1 MDQSPWPLR
10 DLRITTP
17 DLELRFPNDHDLA
30 TLAEYAALEDY
41 DPSVPAFAVQDD
53 TPVRRA
59 RRFLQRVWIEW
70 GEWKPEQW
78 ILNLAVVVDGE
89 TVGHQLA
96 WSKHYGVLREVETG
110 SWIAAAHQ
118 GRGIGTRMRAAMLGF
133 VFDGLGA
140 EYATS
145 MARTNKPASAAVSRK
160 VGYVEDGIQR
170 LVTNDTAYT
179 LQRFR
184 ISREQ
189 YVAQG
194 HPAVSIHGLEPC
206 KELFGL

>member
-17 DLELRFPNDHDLA
+17 GLELRFPNEDDLR
-30 TLAEYAALEDY
+30 TLAEHAAREDY
-41 DPSVPAFAVQDD
+41 DPSVPAFAVKDD
-53 TPVRRA
+53 TPARRA

-78 ILNLAVVVDGE
+78 ILNLAVVVEGE

-96 WSKHYGVLREVETG
+96 WSKQYGVLREVETG
-110 SWIAAAHQ
+110 SWVARAHQ

-133 VFDGLGA
+133 AFDGLEA

-145 MARTNKPASAAVSRK
+145 MARTGKLASAAVSRK
-160 VGYVEDGIQR
+160 VGYVEDGIHR
-170 LVTNDTAYT
+170 LATNGTAYT

-189 YVAQG
+189 FAEKG
-194 HPAVSIHGLEPC
+194 HPPVSIHGLDAC
-206 KELFGL
+206 KDLFGI

>member
-1 MDQSPWPLR
+1 MEQSPWPLR

-17 DLELRFPNDHDLA
+17 ELELRFPSDDDLM
-30 TLAEYAALEDY
+30 TLTAYAREEAY
-41 DPSVPAFAVQDD
+41 DPSVPFLAVEDD
-53 TPVRRA
+53 TPARRG
-59 RRFLQRVWIEW
+59 RRFLQRAWIEW

-78 ILNLAVVVDGE
+78 ILNLAAVVDGE

-96 WSKHYGVLREVETG
+96 WAKQYGVLREVETG
-110 SWIAAAHQ
+110 SWVARAHQ

-133 VFDGLGA
+133 VFDGLEA

-145 MARTNKPASAAVSRK
+145 MARTDNVASAAVSRK
-160 VGYVEDGIQR
+160 LGYADDGIQR
-170 LVTNDTAYT
+170 LVTNGKAYT

-189 YVAQG
+189 YAKQG
-194 HPAVSIHGLEPC
+194 HPAVEIHGLEAC
-206 KELFGL
+206 RELFGL